1 MVRNEADSRRLPPG
15 RSNVSIVT
23 ILYETVVFLRIS
35 SVTLVYKA
43 TERPDLRPTRTASQI
58 LRSLTASAFTGYTFL
73 HSYFAR
79 IQASIIHSE
88 PAPRMS
94 SSIMP
99 NRKGIG
105 VRTPAPHD
113 PSQERME
120 VTDNDIRIYGWPS
133 KGGCIT
139 LEHADAVDFDFLGLD
154 RIHLSY
160 NKFQDQQEED
170 VFCQRMLLLGGKWWS
185 SFERRDLFYR
195 VATDDEY
202 AIADMKNDPQ
212 PVFNA
217 QERLWIA
224 VGWPSTGGL
233 WVSEFETATLGTE
246 RGEEL
251 PRPDL
256 AWIKLAK
263 DMDERC
269 ELLQKEFR
277 GKFYHSLDEY
287 NGLGFL
293 NTWRNAASFE

>member
-1 MVRNEADSRRLPPG
+1 MVRNEADFRRLPPG

-23 ILYETVVFLRIS
+23 ILYETVVFLCIS

-43 TERPDLRPTRTASQI
+43 TERPDLRVTRIVSQT
-58 LRSLTASAFTGYTFL
+58 LRSLTASVITGYTFL

-79 IQASIIHSE
+79 IQASINHSE

-94 SSIMP
+94 SLIMP
-99 NRKGIG
+99 NRKGIS

-139 LEHADAVDFDFLGLD
+139 LEHVDAVDFNFVGLD
-154 RIHLSY
+154 RIYLSY

-202 AIADMKNDPQ
+202 AITDMKNDPQ
-212 PVFNA
+212 LVFNA

-224 VGWPSTGGL
+224 VGWPSIGGL
-233 WVSEFETATLGTE
+233 
-246 RGEEL
+246 
-251 PRPDL
+251 
-256 AWIKLAK
+256 
-263 DMDERC
+263 
-269 ELLQKEFR
+269 
-277 GKFYHSLDEY
+277 
-287 NGLGFL
+287 
-293 NTWRNAASFE
+293 